1 MKIKLFLVSCI
12 DGSAVK
18 HLASIIYSNAMMHRF
33 VTQVN
38 IDEHGAEFVR
48 PFFYNNVRI
57 PFSWEGL
64 ECRNGILYDNSR
76 TTGRP
81 DLNWLPAA
89 KAGGVGKFHSIED
102 AVRRLTYGYQT
113 EVSVAL

>member
-12 DGSAVK
+12 DGRAVK
-18 HLASIIYSNAMMHRF
+18 HLASIIYSNALMHRF

-48 PFFYNNVRI
+48 PFFYNNIHI

-64 ECRNGILYDNSR
+64 ECRNGILYDNSQSA
-76 TTGRP
+76 GRP
-81 DLNWLPAA
+81 DFNWFPAA
-89 KAGGVGKFHSIED
+89 KVGEMGKFHSIED
-102 AVRRLTYGYQT
+102 AVRRLTYGNQT

>member
-18 HLASIIYSNAMMHRF
+18 HLASIIYSNALMHRF

-48 PFFYNNVRI
+48 PLFYNNVRI

-64 ECRNGILYDNSR
+64 ECRNGILYDNSQ
-76 TTGRP
+76 TAGRP
-81 DLNWLPAA
+81 NLNWLTAA
-89 KAGGVGKFHSIED
+89 KAGEVGKFHSIED
-102 AVRRLTYGYQT
+102 AVRHLTYGYQT